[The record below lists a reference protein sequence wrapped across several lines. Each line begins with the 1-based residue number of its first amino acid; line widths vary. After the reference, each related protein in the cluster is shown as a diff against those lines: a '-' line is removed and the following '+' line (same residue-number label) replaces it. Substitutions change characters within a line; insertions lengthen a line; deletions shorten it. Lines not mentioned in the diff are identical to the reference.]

1 MERIFTSVNRN
12 VALLIFI
19 GMIANSGI
27 SQRYYKGNYKKKA
40 KNSMAEGTA
49 FVSWGYNR
57 SAYTRSNINFV
68 GTGYNF
74 TLKGVKA
81 VDRPST
87 KLSEYV
93 SPD

>member
-49 FVSWGYNR
+49 FVSWATTDLPTHGVI
-57 SAYTRSNINFV
+57 S
-68 GTGYNF
+68 
-74 TLKGVKA
+74 TL
-81 VDRPST
+81 
-87 KLSEYV
+87 
-93 SPD
+93 